1 MIEAELALV
10 RPDVEIEWLFFA
22 NDLQT
27 ANSNCIK
34 DTKKQ
39 RDVAGNLA
47 GNQAWTRDY
56 DIPAGVAPIPIH
68 PL

>member
-47 GNQAWTRDY
+47 CSQAWTRDY
-56 DIPAGVAPIPIH
+56 DIPVGVTPIPIH